1 MQIVSQWSNEIATQL
16 TRKVVKF
23 TGLKSLFVGGPKFLD
38 YKLRGKCYQ
47 ILPVEAGQAHFWA
60 LTGQTEAK
68 PPKINVVAKSD
79 TMRAFAP
86 KLNYSFQNSG
96 MQKFAF
102 SLSLFS
108 HFFALN
114 SCLEFFSFSGHSPE
128 LGFILAGKSF
138 HEKYRW

>member
-1 MQIVSQWSNEIATQL
+1 M
-16 TRKVVKF
+16 
-23 TGLKSLFVGGPKFLD
+23 FVGGPKFLD
-38 YKLRGKCYQ
+38 YKLKGKFYQ

-68 PPKINVVAKSD
+68 PPKINFVVKSG

-96 MQKFAF
+96 MCSKQKFAF